1 MPMLTSLRLFWQ
13 RHSYSSSI
21 QALLTASIL
30 LLLYFITQHPLVL
43 FTCVIYGLVGLYGL
57 VTHSATTEHEAI
69 NGLVPSEKPDQILP
83 LTTLEIPSVG
93 SGGEAT
99 ETMTTRVGVT
109 VDGLVRATYAMNAV
123 TTEQSSSA
131 EEQAAVIQLT
141 NRLLDEFLLLSER
154 ISQQARTITQVAEQS
169 AEISDVGQ
177 SAMQQSIGSMD
188 DIRIQVEAIG
198 IKIATLA
205 RFTRRIDEI
214 ITSVSEIATQSNLL
228 ALNASIEAARAG
240 VHGRGFAVVADEV
253 RSLSQQSTQAAGQIR
268 AILVE
273 IQKAMRETVRA
284 TEMGVSNVTTG
295 VARTQEAYDVMT
307 RLAMSVNR
315 SRDSVREI
323 YQVIQQQSSGM
334 EEIAINIE
342 RIERLIGQSLASTR
356 TVETVS
362 ANLNR
367 LASDL
372 QTTIGQPASPEMTLF
387 MR

>member
-1 MPMLTSLRLFWQ
+1 MLTSLRFIWQ
-13 RHSYSSSI
+13 RHSYPISI

-30 LLLYFITQHPLVL
+30 LLLYVITQHPLVL
-43 FTCVIYGLVGLYGL
+43 LTCIGYGVVGVYGI
-57 VTHSATTEHEAI
+57 VTQRPSADDVTPAVAPEA
-69 NGLVPSEKPDQILP
+69 PAQMLP
-83 LTTLEIPSVG
+83 MTTLEIPTVSVD
-93 SGGEAT
+93 GEADAGLS
-99 ETMTTRVGVT
+99 TRIGVT

-169 AEISDVGQ
+169 AEISAVGQ
-177 SAMQQSIGSMD
+177 TAMQQSIGSMD
-188 DIRIQVEAIG
+188 DIRVQVEAIG
-198 IKIATLA
+198 TKIATLA

-284 TEMGVSNVTTG
+284 TESGVTNVTSG

-307 RLAMSVNR
+307 RLANSVNR